1 MSSLF
6 EKKYIKYLNI
16 HKVPVGP
23 NQLDPNV
30 FPVPIVGQ
38 EYRLIPS
45 IHSQITRDLEIFAG
59 GQPERITDYYL
70 VGSACKV
77 GTKDRTGELRVI
89 VVLNKHL
96 KDLDID
102 GLLAERILKM
112 AKELSG
118 KLAIGT
124 GRKINYVITVRPIDK
139 DKYQE
144 VYDIPKFSWIKPP
157 SGLTR

>member
-1 MSSLF
+1 MYSLF
-6 EKKYIKYLNI
+6 EKKYIKYLNV

-30 FPVPIVGQ
+30 FPVPIEGQ

-59 GQPERITDYYL
+59 GQPERITNYYL
-70 VGSACKV
+70 VGSACKA

-89 VVLNKHL
+89 VVLNKNL

-118 KLAIGT
+118 KLAVGT
-124 GRKINYVITVRPIDK
+124 GRKINYVITIRPIDK
-139 DKYQE
+139 DRYE
-144 VYDIPKFSWIKPP
+144 EIYDIPRFSWIKPP